1 MQFIAGATLIDGT
14 GAVPIENASI
24 LVDDDGRIAEVGTD
38 ISRPGDAVVLDVSG
52 ATVMPGLIDA
62 HVHLYSGRFGTNMQE
77 RALTPPSLHG
87 YESMANATET
97 LEAGVTSVRDASGT
111 PVGFRMACEQ
121 GIFAGPRMKLSI
133 SALSQTGGHGD
144 GTLPAGFRF
153 GRPGHPAEIPD
164 AICDGVEEVRKV
176 VRTVLRAGADF
187 IKMHSTGGV
196 LSPSDE
202 PGSTQFTV
210 DEIAVMVQ
218 EAAAQGKTC
227 MAHAQ
232 GTQGI
237 KNAVTAGVESIE
249 HGIYLDDEVIAQ
261 MKERGTFLVPT
272 LHAPRGVLKKE
283 EERPGTVLP
292 QSLRKTHEV
301 LEAHTN
307 SIRAAHEAGVRI
319 AMGTDAAVGK
329 HGTNAEEL
337 EYLTQIGMT
346 PMEAIV
352 ASTRTASE
360 CIHDA
365 GNVGTLTAGKFAD
378 LLVVQGNP
386 LDDITILQDRANL
399 LVIMRGGHAYKDT
412 IRG

>member
-1 MQFIAGATLIDGT
+1 M
-14 GAVPIENASI
+14 
-24 LVDDDGRIAEVGTD
+24 
-38 ISRPGDAVVLDVSG
+38 
-52 ATVMPGLIDA
+52 
-62 HVHLYSGRFGTNMQE
+62 
-77 RALTPPSLHG
+77 
-87 YESMANATET
+87 
-97 LEAGVTSVRDASGT
+97 
-111 PVGFRMACEQ
+111 
-121 GIFAGPRMKLSI
+121 
-133 SALSQTGGHGD
+133 
-144 GTLPAGFRF
+144 
-153 GRPGHPAEIPD
+153 
-164 AICDGVEEVRKV
+164 
-176 VRTVLRAGADF
+176 
-187 IKMHSTGGV
+187 
-196 LSPSDE
+196 
-202 PGSTQFTV
+202 
-210 DEIAVMVQ
+210 
-218 EAAAQGKTC
+218 
-227 MAHAQ
+227 
-232 GTQGI
+232 
-237 KNAVTAGVESIE
+237 
-249 HGIYLDDEVIAQ
+249 
-261 MKERGTFLVPT
+261 
-272 LHAPRGVLKKE
+272 LKKE